1 MKPTHPIR
9 HIAAL
14 LVCLIVTAG
23 CSVDLPGNSPPARLF
38 VLSPKSTFD
47 PDLPRVP
54 WQLTIEVPVAE
65 AGLNTARIAL
75 RRSPLS
81 LEYFERAN
89 WIDTAPRMIQTLLVE
104 SFENS
109 SRIVAVGRQS
119 VSLRADYSLITE
131 LREFQAEYGE
141 GPAPAALVRL
151 TAKLVKMPQR
161 NIVATMS
168 AEEKIRA
175 DGPSLDEI
183 IPAFDKALGKA
194 LKKIVEWTL
203 GTAPPTEK

>member
-1 MKPTHPIR
+1 MKPPRPIR
-9 HIAAL
+9 HAAAL
-14 LVCLIVTAG
+14 LGCLFLAAG
-23 CSVDLPGNSPPARLF
+23 CSLDLPGNSPPSRLF
-38 VLSPKSTFD
+38 VLSPKNTFD

-54 WQLTIEVPVAE
+54 WQLTVEVPVAE
-65 AGLNTARIAL
+65 AGLNTARVAL

-109 SRIVAVGRQS
+109 GRIVAVGRQS

-131 LREFQAEYGE
+131 LREFQAQYGD
-141 GPAPAALVRL
+141 GPAPDAHVRL

-161 NIVATMS
+161 NIVATMT
-168 AEEKIRA
+168 ADERIRA
-175 DGPSLDEI
+175 NGPSLDEI
-183 IPAFDKALGKA
+183 MPAFDKALGKA

-203 GTAPPTEK
+203 RTAPPPEK